1 MLEQELK
8 TAIRLAREASKDIL
22 EFYEKDFDVEEKFSF
37 GGESEPV
44 TVADKRASE
53 HIVTGLRALFPDDG
67 ILSEEEVDDTH
78 TRLASDRVWMID
90 PIDGTQGFV
99 KRDGDFAVQIGL
111 AEKGEAILGVVYIP
125 LADILYFA
133 TQKGG
138 AFVSIRETTPKEIYV
153 SDKSEISDLILAVSR
168 HHRSPKMEKV
178 MQHLGF
184 TNQVQRG
191 SVGLKIGLVA
201 TQICDLYIHLF
212 GRTKYWD
219 SCAPQIILE
228 EAGGKVTDIF
238 GNRLRYDSIDVQ
250 NHDGILAS
258 NSAAHDEVL
267 RRLQPLLLEFGR
279 LKTTSGKS

>member
-1 MLEQELK
+1 VLEQELK

-219 SCAPQIILE
+219 SCAPH
-228 EAGGKVTDIF
+228 
-238 GNRLRYDSIDVQ
+238 RRPRR
-250 NHDGILAS
+250 AS
-258 NSAAHDEVL
+258 SAASAL
-267 RRLQPLLLEFGR
+267 TSRPASAGR
-279 LKTTSGKS
+279 CTTVI